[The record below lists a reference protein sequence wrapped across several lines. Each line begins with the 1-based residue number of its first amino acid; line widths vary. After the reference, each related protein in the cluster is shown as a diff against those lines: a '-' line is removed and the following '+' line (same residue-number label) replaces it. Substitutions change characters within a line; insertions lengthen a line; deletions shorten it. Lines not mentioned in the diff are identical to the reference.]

1 MTVEELIDKC
11 LDLFGRDDREHAQA
25 LAESLLVRRI
35 EGAGNQSIT
44 RNFGSIPTDKLEIE
58 VLNGRVHEI
67 KMTSGL
73 NWSPRG
79 GYGTPRIHAKVE
91 RETALS

>member
-1 MTVEELIDKC
+1 MTVEELIDEC
-11 LDLFGRDDREHAQA
+11 LDLFGQDDREHAQA
-25 LAESLLVRRI
+25 LAGSLLARRV
-35 EGAGNQSIT
+35 EGVEQSVT
-44 RNFGSIPTDKLEIE
+44 RNFGSIPTNKLEIE

-79 GYGTPRIHAKVE
+79 GYGTPRIHVKRKTVSA
-91 RETALS
+91 